1 MFAALIVLSAIA
13 NGGSAFVAGAKLVT
27 LAALLV
33 GAVVLVDST
42 ERVWVVALLLVAITA
57 VAVVWALVGFVQH
70 PGHRQAAFLG
80 EHDLAA
86 LSTACLVVWLATLYA
101 GYRRDRLPLAAGVVG
116 ALGIALG
123 AALAS
128 LLGLYLA
135 AAALVLAAAMRGSL
149 RLRPVGVTIL
159 VALVLTGATYGL
171 RAQDLGFLQQWF
183 APAEDAK
190 PGEYA
195 GSWSQRLIFVY
206 IGGRIF
212 VEHPVLGTG
221 WWGNLPPS
229 EFARFLPA
237 ARARFADQPANY
249 FPRAN
254 GVFIPQ
260 QTYDQ
265 VLYELGLVGF
275 AALAAL
281 IGIAVRD
288 ALRSVRRWPR
298 GDPDEQ
304 DAFLAAPWLAS
315 LLGAIAGL
323 ALFGGQPMSTLFW
336 LTFGLVGALC
346 ALARQG
352 SRTSAGEA

>member
-1 MFAALIVLSAIA
+1 V
-13 NGGSAFVAGAKLVT
+13 
-27 LAALLV
+27 
-33 GAVVLVDST
+33 
-42 ERVWVVALLLVAITA
+42 LLLVVITA
-57 VAVVWALVGFVQH
+57 VAVAWALVGFAQH

-86 LSTACLVVWLATLYA
+86 LSTACLAVWLATLFA
-101 GYRRDRLPLAAGVVG
+101 GYRRDRLPRVAGVIG
-116 ALGIALG
+116 ALGIVLG

-135 AAALVLAAAMRGSL
+135 AAALVVAAAMRGSL
-149 RLRPVGVTIL
+149 RLRPVGITVL
-159 VALVLTGATYGL
+159 VAVVLTGATYSL
-171 RAQDLGFLQQWF
+171 RARDLGFLQQWF

-229 EFARFLPA
+229 EYARFLPA
-237 ARARFADQPANY
+237 ARVRFPDQPPRY
-249 FPRAN
+249 FPPAN

-265 VLYELGLVGF
+265 VLYELGLVGI

-281 IGIAVRD
+281 IGIAARD
-288 ALRSVRRWPR
+288 ALRAVSSWPR
-298 GDPDEQ
+298 GDPDELE
-304 DAFLAAPWLAS
+304 AFLAAPWLAS
-315 LLGAIAGL
+315 LLGAIAGF
-323 ALFGGQPMSTLFW
+323 ALFGGTPMATLFW
-336 LTFGLVGALC
+336 LTFGLVGSLC

-352 SRTSAGEA
+352 TRPAPAVTA